1 MIIIIKWLQMVT
13 NGYKWLPVAA
23 SILALINS
31 EHEHPVFELPL
42 DLIARFP
49 LLLQI
54 NVPNI
59 PFLLH

>member
-1 MIIIIKWLQMVT
+1 MVT